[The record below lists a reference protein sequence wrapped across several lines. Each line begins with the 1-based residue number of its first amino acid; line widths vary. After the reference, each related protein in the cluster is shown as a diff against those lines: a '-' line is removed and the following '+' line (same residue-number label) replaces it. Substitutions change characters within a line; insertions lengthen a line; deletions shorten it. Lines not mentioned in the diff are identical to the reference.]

1 MVFYAKYF
9 QLLILENGFAKQ
21 GSCLE
26 FRVSSSI
33 PTIPTFFSRYVHYS
47 RVYLMQWQCNVE
59 KYNIFFSCKKIGNV
73 QRKQQG

>member
-26 FRVSSSI
+26 FSYPIAPNS
-33 PTIPTFFSRYVHYS
+33 PNPLQYDADGAAQGMYV
-47 RVYLMQWQCNVE
+47 
-59 KYNIFFSCKKIGNV
+59 
-73 QRKQQG
+73 

>member
-33 PTIPTFFSRYVHYS
+33 PTIPTFFSRYVQQS
-47 RVYLMQWQCNVE
+47 L
-59 KYNIFFSCKKIGNV
+59 YNAVAVHSGKI
-73 QRKQQG
+73 